1 VCAASPEIR
10 ESTVGQRAS
19 FVIVVKLVG
28 DNRVRAFTKVL
39 FDRLGAAVALVVL
52 SPIIGATAVSIRL
65 SMGAPVVFHQVRA
78 GHDGVPFTILK
89 FRTMEMRA
97 ASCCGRPETCRGI
110 QMAPGAT
117 IPRFA
122 RFVRRTGLDELPQL
136 INVLRGEMSF
146 IGPRPLM
153 VRYCARYTA
162 EQRRR
167 HSVLPGISGWAQV
180 NGRTDLS
187 WTDRL
192 ALDVWYVDH
201 QSLWLDLR
209 ILGRTFR
216 AAAEGSGYSQSGS
229 DTGPEFLGTGLPP
242 GICPVTELPL
252 APIAV
257 SAAGKSV
264 GGIDAPVA

>member
-1 VCAASPEIR
+1 
-10 ESTVGQRAS
+10 
-19 FVIVVKLVG
+19 
-28 DNRVRAFTKVL
+28 VL
-39 FDRLGAAVALVVL
+39 A
-52 SPIIGATAVSIRL
+52 PIIGATALGIRL
-65 SMGAPVVFHQVRA
+65 SMGTPILFRQARA
-78 GHDGVPFTILK
+78 GRDGMPFTILK

-97 ASCCGRPETCRGI
+97 ASCCGRPETCRGT

-136 INVLRGEMSF
+136 INILRGEMSF
-146 IGPRPLM
+146 IGPRPLLI
-153 VRYCARYTA
+153 RYLARYTP

-187 WTDRL
+187 WSDRL

-216 AAAEGSGYSQSGS
+216 ASAQGSGYSQSGS
-229 DTGPEFLGTGLPP
+229 ATGPEFLGTGVPP
-242 GICPVTELPL
+242 GICPVTELPV
-252 APIAV
+252 AEA
-257 SAAGKSV
+257 ATATAGKSV
-264 GGIDAPVA
+264 GGMHAPVD

>member
-1 VCAASPEIR
+1 MKPAQMTASRTGNRFHAAAKI
-10 ESTVGQRAS
+10 
-19 FVIVVKLVG
+19 
-28 DNRVRAFTKVL
+28 L
-39 FDRLGAAVALVVL
+39 FDRIGAAIALLAL
-52 SPIIGATAVSIRL
+52 SPILAAIALGIRL
-65 SMGAPVVFHQVRA
+65 TMGTPIVFRQERA
-78 GHDGVPFTILK
+78 GLDGVPFTILK

-117 IPRFA
+117 ISRFA

-136 INVLRGEMSF
+136 INILRGEMSF

-153 VRYCARYTA
+153 VRYIPRYTA

-187 WTDRL
+187 WSDRL
-192 ALDVWYVDH
+192 TLDVWYVDH

-209 ILGRTFR
+209 ILWRTFR
-216 AAAEGSGYSQSGS
+216 ASAEGSGYSQSGS

-252 APIAV
+252 APA
-257 SAAGKSV
+257 AAATAGKSA
-264 GGIDAPVA
+264 GGIHAPVA

>member
-1 VCAASPEIR
+1 V
-10 ESTVGQRAS
+10 VGNNQ
-19 FVIVVKLVG
+19 V
-28 DNRVRAFTKVL
+28 RVFTKVL

-52 SPIIGATAVSIRL
+52 SPLIGATALGIRL
-65 SMGAPVVFHQVRA
+65 SMGGPVVFRQVRA
-78 GHDGVPFTILK
+78 GRNGTPFTILK

-110 QMAPGAT
+110 QMASGTT
-117 IPRFA
+117 IPRFV

-136 INVLRGEMSF
+136 INIVRGEMSF
-146 IGPRPLM
+146 IGPRPLL
-153 VRYCARYTA
+153 VRYLARYTA

-167 HSVLPGISGWAQV
+167 HLVLPGISGWAQV

-187 WTDRL
+187 WNDRL

-209 ILGRTFR
+209 ILWRTLR
-216 AAAEGSGYSQSGS
+216 ASAEGSGYSQSGS

-252 APIAV
+252 APAPTPT
-257 SAAGKSV
+257 SGKRAG
-264 GGIDAPVA
+264 GTHAPVA

>member
-1 VCAASPEIR
+1 M
-10 ESTVGQRAS
+10 
-19 FVIVVKLVG
+19 
-28 DNRVRAFTKVL
+28 
-39 FDRLGAAVALVVL
+39 L
-52 SPIIGATAVSIRL
+52 SPIIAAIALGIRL
-65 SMGAPVVFHQVRA
+65 SMGAPVVFRQVRA
-78 GHDGVPFTILK
+78 GRDGVPFTILK

-97 ASCCGRPETCRGI
+97 AFCCGRPEACRGI

-117 IPRFA
+117 ISRFA

-136 INVLRGEMSF
+136 INILRGEMSF

-153 VRYCARYTA
+153 LRYIPRYTA

-192 ALDVWYVDH
+192 VLDVWYVDH
-201 QSLWLDLR
+201 QSLWLDLT
-209 ILGRTFR
+209 ILWRTFR
-216 AAAEGSGYSQSGS
+216 ASAEGSGYSQSGS

-252 APIAV
+252 AR
-257 SAAGKSV
+257 AATSTAGRSIR
-264 GGIDAPVA
+264 GTHAPVA

>member
-1 VCAASPEIR
+1 MA
-10 ESTVGQRAS
+10 
-19 FVIVVKLVG
+19 KLVS
-28 DNRVRAFTKVL
+28 DHPVRGTTKVL

-52 SPIIGATAVSIRL
+52 APIIGATALGIRL
-65 SMGAPVVFHQVRA
+65 SMGAPILFRQVRA
-78 GHDGVPFTILK
+78 GRDGVPFTILK

-136 INVLRGEMSF
+136 INMLRGEMSF
-146 IGPRPLM
+146 IGPRPLLL
-153 VRYCARYTA
+153 RYIPRYTA

-167 HSVLPGISGWAQV
+167 HLVLPGITGWAQV

-187 WTDRL
+187 WSDRL

-209 ILGRTFR
+209 ILWRTFR
-216 AAAEGSGYSQSGS
+216 ASANGSGYSQSGS

-252 APIAV
+252 APDAV
-257 SAAGKSV
+257 STAAKNI
-264 GGIDAPVA
+264 GGAHAPVGRGRGASASR